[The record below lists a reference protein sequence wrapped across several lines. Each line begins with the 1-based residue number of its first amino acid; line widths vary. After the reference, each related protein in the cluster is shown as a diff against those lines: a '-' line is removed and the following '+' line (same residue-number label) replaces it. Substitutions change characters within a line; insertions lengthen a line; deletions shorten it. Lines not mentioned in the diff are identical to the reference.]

1 MKKYN
6 KLQIILA
13 IVTVAATIASVVAT
27 AIVYFE
33 KRKKDAQ
40 ALEDYL
46 DGSIL

>member
-1 MKKYN
+1 MKRDK

-13 IVTVAATIASVVAT
+13 IVMVAATIASMVST

-33 KRKKDAQ
+33 KRKKDATD
-40 ALEDYL
+40 LEKYL